1 MKKLLLA
8 GVAAAALST
17 TVISSGALAAD
28 LGSPRMPVAETAVVV
43 PVAFSWSGFYGGV
56 HFGYGWGRSN
66 WGFSPSGTSVSP
78 SMDGVFG
85 GGQLGFNYQI
95 NNFVM
100 GIEGDA
106 SAADLSGW
114 RACPNA
120 AFTCASR
127 ANFLGSIRGRI
138 GYAWDRT
145 LVYATGGVAFGQ
157 FRNRTYDAATVTQV
171 GAFSNSRVGYAL
183 GAGLEYAWTPNVT
196 TKLEYMYYD
205 FGSST
210 QLPGPGSLDPTGFD
224 STRIRN
230 NVHTVKIGLNYLFST
245 GPGAMTRY

>member
-17 TVISSGALAAD
+17 AAISSGALAAD
-28 LGSPRMPVAETAVVV
+28 IGAPRVAVSETIIV
-43 PVAFSWSGFYGGV
+43 PAAFTWTGFYGGV
-56 HFGYGWGRSN
+56 HVGYGWGRSN
-66 WGFSPSGTSVSP
+66 WTFQPPGSSTSPSTN
-78 SMDGVFG
+78 GVFG
-85 GGQLGFNYQI
+85 GGQIGYNFQI
-95 NNFVM
+95 NNMVL

-127 ANFLGSIRGRI
+127 ANFLGTIRGRV

-145 LVYATGGVAFGQ
+145 LIYATGGVAFGT
-157 FRNRTYDAATVTQV
+157 FRHRTYDAATVTQV
-171 GAFSNSRVGYAL
+171 GSFSNSRVGYAL

-210 QLPGPGSLDPTGFD
+210 QQAGLGSLDPTGFA

-230 NVHTVKIGLNYLFST
+230 DVHTVKIGLNYLFST
-245 GPGAMTRY
+245 GPGAVVSRY

>member
-1 MKKLLLA
+1 MKNFLLA
-8 GVAAAALST
+8 GAASMAVLAFQP
-17 TVISSGALAAD
+17 AQAAD
-28 LGSPRMPVAETAVVV
+28 LMRPRQPVADTVVAV
-43 PVAFSWSGFYGGV
+43 PVGFSWTGIYGGV
-56 HFGYGWGRSN
+56 HLGYGWGRSN
-66 WGFSPSGTSVSP
+66 WGFIPAGTFTSPSS
-78 SMDGVFG
+78 DGIFG
-85 GGQLGFNYQI
+85 GVQLGYNYQI
-95 NNFVM
+95 NQLVL

-114 RACPNA
+114 SSCPNP

-127 ANFLGSIRGRI
+127 ANFLGTIRGRI
-138 GYAWDRT
+138 GWAWDRT
-145 LVYATGGVAFGQ
+145 LIYGTGGVAFGN

-171 GAFSNSRVGYAL
+171 GSYSNSRVGYAL

-210 QLPGPGSLDPTGFD
+210 QLAGPDSLDPAND
-224 STRIRN
+224 VRIRN

-245 GPGAMTRY
+245 GPGPMARY